1 MTLLKI
7 IEGWVVRYPKRIL
20 FLTLFLGASVVPN
33 LVFLKNDPS
42 PHLLPYSHPAR
53 QALQQLREDFTG
65 TNSGVFIMLEA
76 KDTIFK
82 SNTLERIQRLTEAIQ
97 NMQLL
102 STEDLED
109 LNVIAEQL
117 SGKEGLLLQKL
128 LPKEVKDLNDMF
140 WMEFEEM
147 REILGNEGRWFPE
160 WNSLLRNIEVR
171 SAPVVE
177 VTSIS
182 NTDDI
187 YGSEEGLTIEKILK

>member
-1 MTLLKI
+1 MIPLKI

-20 FLTLFLGASVVPN
+20 FLTLFLGAAVVPI
-33 LVFLKNDPS
+33 LLFLKNDPS
-42 PHLLPYSHPAR
+42 PHLLPVGHPAR

-82 SNTLERIQRLTEAIQ
+82 TNTLERIQRLTEAIQ

-102 STEDLED
+102 STEDLEA
-109 LNVIAEQL
+109 LNVIAEQM
-117 SGKEGLLLQKL
+117 SGKEGLRLQKI
-128 LPKEVKDLNDMF
+128 LPNEVKDLNDMF
-140 WMEFEEM
+140 WMEFEEI
-147 REILGNEGRWFPE
+147 REILENEGRWFPE

-187 YGSEEGLTIEKILK
+187 YGSDREKLLG